1 QANENIESNLG
12 QINQILLE
20 TGGIENLRQLLD
32 QSRSVQTSLD
42 ISKQGAIAVHNQ
54 ISQIILETGGLEN
67 LRQLLDQYTTVQT
80 LLDRNRQ
87 EAIAVRSLDAY
98 LMEFRKPR
106 NHREL
111 RKFLW
116 NELGFVGLIIYF
128 LRLITSR
135 K

>member
-1 QANENIESNLG
+1 MENLIQTYGRISTEIETNYGYINQANENIESNLG

-20 TGGIENLRQLLD
+20 TGGI
-32 QSRSVQTSLD
+32 
-42 ISKQGAIAVHNQ
+42 
-54 ISQIILETGGLEN
+54 EN